1 MTVSYIGDREV
12 GKTHLA
18 LELANPQS
26 NHIKII
32 SPEYSILKTMLYNEL
47 QGRTVPTNDTL
58 QIRQL
63 QIQIDLPSARRNLDI
78 DWLDSSG
85 ENWRESWRRQN
96 QDKWQIFLDTL
107 RKSEGIILVLS
118 PYRELIH
125 QGKQEDFITQAQWCK
140 RFAKWVSFF
149 RYECHKLRHLLI
161 CLNKADLFCDVE
173 QEGRFLSYNLKGSQ
187 LNWQQRNDYVFKK
200 YFSPIKEQ
208 ILELNQKTDI
218 DSVRC
223 FITSIKNRDLL
234 ELPWLY
240 LGTYLGY

>member
-118 PYRELIH
+118 LSLIH
-125 QGKQEDFITQAQWCK
+125 I
-140 RFAKWVSFF
+140 
-149 RYECHKLRHLLI
+149 
-161 CLNKADLFCDVE
+161 
-173 QEGRFLSYNLKGSQ
+173 
-187 LNWQQRNDYVFKK
+187 
-200 YFSPIKEQ
+200 
-208 ILELNQKTDI
+208 
-218 DSVRC
+218 
-223 FITSIKNRDLL
+223 
-234 ELPWLY
+234 
-240 LGTYLGY
+240 